1 MTHVAIAEKQLQLI
15 ITDDIHNERY
25 IITLDIKATI
35 TKDAVDIVI
44 D

>member
-1 MTHVAIAEKQLQLI
+1 MTHVAIAEKQLQIVL
-15 ITDDIHNERY
+15 TDDIHGERY

-35 TKDAVDIVI
+35 TKDAVDITI